1 MIEKL
6 DKILHRQEE
15 ILREL
20 ASPEVLA
27 DSTRMTALMKEQAML
42 APVTEAYE
50 AYRKACLT
58 EEESESLLLTETDP
72 EMREMLRE
80 ELVQSKKDK

>member
-50 AYRKACLT
+50 AYRKAGY
-58 EEESESLLLTETDP
+58 
-72 EMREMLRE
+72 
-80 ELVQSKKDK
+80 SK